1 MARLHERTGVLTSRT
16 REGRAIVTFDSY
28 DPTATRCCDHPDCGA
43 SPKRQD
49 VVTFGLRVDD
59 ERAVEGVRVKTYWM
73 RGDTAGGL
81 AGEVV

>member
-1 MARLHERTGVLTSRT
+1 MRLHERTGTLTSRT
-16 REGRAIVTFDSY
+16 REGRAIVTFD
-28 DPTATRCCDHPDCGA
+28 DPTRCCDHPDCGA

-59 ERAVEGVRVKTYWM
+59 ERAVEGARVRTYWM